1 MKNDLIL
8 RALRG
13 EKTERVPV
21 WMMRQAGRTLPEYLK
36 VRASVNG
43 FKALVQNPEKAAEV
57 TIQPVD
63 RYGVDAAILF
73 SDILVIPEALGF
85 DYEVKEGVGPVFEDT
100 LYSKNLLDFKGDIS
114 DILSYV
120 GQAIKLTNKGL
131 DDKVPLLGFA
141 GAPFT
146 IFCYL
151 AEGGGS
157 KTFSK
162 AKRLMYEHPKI
173 AHHALEQIAICTA
186 QYLDYKVASGVK
198 AVQLFDSWAGILNQE
213 SYKAFSLPY
222 IKMTLDLMK
231 ADVPKIVFAKG
242 AWFSLNDIANL
253 DNCNALGID
262 WHTSAQF
269 ARHQANGK
277 VLQGNLDPTILYS
290 SEKNI
295 EHETHKMLN
304 NFGGKNYV
312 ANLGHGIYPD
322 VDFNK
327 AQLFVD
333 IVKNFDI

>member
-13 EKTERVPV
+13 EKTERIPV

-36 VRASVNG
+36 VRSSVDG

-57 TIQPVD
+57 TIQPID

-85 DYEVKEGVGPVFEDT
+85 DYEVKEGIGPVFEDT
-100 LYSKNLLDFKGDIS
+100 LYSKKLQDFTGDIS

-120 GQAIKLTNKGL
+120 GEAIKETNKGL
-131 DDKVPLLGFA
+131 DGKVPLLGFA

-162 AKRLMYEHPKI
+162 AKRMMHEQPEV
-173 AHHALEQIAICTA
+173 AHHALKQIAICTA
-186 QYLDYKVASGVK
+186 KYLDFKIASGVK
-198 AVQLFDSWAGILNQE
+198 AVQLFDSWAGILNQD
-213 SYKAFSLPY
+213 SYAEFSLPY
-222 IKMTLDLMK
+222 IKMTLDLMTS
-231 ADVPKIVFAKG
+231 DVPKIVYAKG

-253 DNCNALGID
+253 ENCNALGID

-269 ARHQANGK
+269 AKSQCNGK
-277 VLQGNLDPTILYS
+277 VLQGNLDPTVLYS

-295 EHETHKMLN
+295 EIETTKMLK
-304 NFGGKNYV
+304 NFGSKGYI